1 MYSKI
6 QRDHGYLAMYVCQYL
21 KMNIKKLRSAF
32 KARTE
37 LTYIKKEYNFLAL
50 KARIVILL
58 KIFVY

>member
-1 MYSKI
+1 MN
-6 QRDHGYLAMYVCQYL
+6 VCQYL

-37 LTYIKKEYNFLAL
+37 LIKKTKKEYNFLAL

-58 KIFVY
+58 NIFVILKTFNL